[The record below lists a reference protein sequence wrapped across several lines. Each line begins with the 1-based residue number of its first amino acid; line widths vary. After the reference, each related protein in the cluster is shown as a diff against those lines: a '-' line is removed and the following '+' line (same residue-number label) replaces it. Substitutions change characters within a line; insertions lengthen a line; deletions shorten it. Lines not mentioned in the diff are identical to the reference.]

1 MAERILSVMAHPDD
15 AEFLCA
21 GTLILLHDRGFEIH
35 IASMTPG
42 DCGSRELPADQIA
55 QVRIEEAKAA
65 AAVIDASYHCLDC
78 RDLVVCYDAPTIR
91 RVVELIRAV
100 GPSLVITHSPHDY
113 MADHEFTSLVVR
125 NACFGAPAPNFKT
138 GVSPGAAPTRRL
150 PHLYYAAPIEGMDI
164 FGEPVPASV
173 IINISDAIGL
183 KSSMLACHA
192 SQREWLRGQHGI
204 DEYIETMR
212 RWSECT
218 GRRIGVTYGEAFR
231 QHVGHA
237 YPKDDLLAELLGGR
251 RC

>member
-21 GTLILLHDRGFEIH
+21 GTLILLHNRGFEIH

-55 QVRIEEAKAA
+55 QVRIEEARAA

-91 RVVELIRAV
+91 RTVELIRSV
-100 GPSLVITHSPHDY
+100 GPSIVITHAPQDY

-125 NACFGAPAPNFKT
+125 NACFGAPAPNFDT
-138 GVSPGAAPTRRL
+138 GISPGAPATGRL
-150 PHLYYAAPIEGMDI
+150 PHLYYAAPIEGTDI
-164 FGEPVPASV
+164 FGQPVPASV
-173 IINISDAIGL
+173 IIDISDVIGL
-183 KSSMLACHA
+183 KSSMLAYHA
-192 SQREWLRGQHGI
+192 SQREWLRAQHGI
-204 DEYIETMR
+204 DEYLEAMR
-212 RWSECT
+212 RWSGCV